1 MKSRGDDHSTRITL
15 VALSRFVEWRR
26 LLTVVK
32 PATPHSLAS
41 KGIPDVVAVE
51 IACAG
56 PSADPTRPAAVF
68 VRNHSRSVLACD
80 LCGRDGN
87 VPSGLCIRGVRDRH
101 ATNPALER
109 DGASDGGLDGATVSI
124 DRPRGP
130 AAAIRDPRPRQYLFR
145 GCRWVACG
153 DGSDGSQDTG
163 SRPTSERVLRTA
175 GRHHP
180 PRVFGFHDS
189 PERVAPSRGPRRV
202 GHTLQSRP
210 PACECGPGIPEG
222 PLVDDAI
229 GHASGH
235 RLPSDYR
242 IAATAILGG
251 LHHEYRLEPRA
262 A

>member
-1 MKSRGDDHSTRITL
+1 MFLRKQLALYLERQVKSRGDDHSTRITL

-87 VPSGLCIRGVRDRH
+87 VPSGLRIRGVRDRH

-124 DRPRGP
+124 DRPRDLPQRFVIHDRDSIYSEGVDGTLAAMGLTVLKTP
-130 AAAIRDPRPRQYLFR
+130 VRAPQANAFCERLVGTIRRECLDFMIPLNERHLRTVLDEWVHTTIAAARMRV
-145 GCRWVACG
+145 W
-153 DGSDGSQDTG
+153 TG
-163 SRPTSERVLRTA
+163 YS
-175 GRHHP
+175 
-180 PRVFGFHDS
+180 
-189 PERVAPSRGPRRV
+189 
-202 GHTLQSRP
+202 
-210 PACECGPGIPEG
+210 
-222 PLVDDAI
+222 
-229 GHASGH
+229 
-235 RLPSDYR
+235 
-242 IAATAILGG
+242 
-251 LHHEYRLEPRA
+251 
-262 A
+262 